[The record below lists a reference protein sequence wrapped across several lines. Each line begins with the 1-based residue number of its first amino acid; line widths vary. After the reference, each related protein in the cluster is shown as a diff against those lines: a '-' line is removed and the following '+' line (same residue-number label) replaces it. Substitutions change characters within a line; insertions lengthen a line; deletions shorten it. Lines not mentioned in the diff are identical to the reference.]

1 MTFLITDIIF
11 LILAGSASWWLS
23 GYDTKL
29 TGENLAQDRM
39 RRGLR
44 CGISLLLLEA
54 GFWFMWQFWHYH
66 DGASGVGYLVVTL
79 PLAAVWG
86 SCISEMVARIFN
98 WLIDPDDNREFDPK
112 KSERD
117 LDAIARLVKH
127 GHKEAAIQLCH
138 RLMES
143 GDVSVLALEAT
154 LEHLGIPK
162 SEFKRTNPLKEASQ
176 LRRQGRFTEA
186 ETILKAVLLK
196 KPAEVDAAMMLIRLY
211 AQEMKS
217 SDKAQEVLQALE
229 QQPHVS
235 RSHIDFA
242 RRSIVEWSQGTPAP
256 VAIEPLPESVD
267 EMLVQGHIGT
277 AVEILERKT
286 QEQPEVFDLWL
297 KLVGAYALH
306 CRDVGRAEKI
316 VRRIET
322 NRAFTQE
329 QILIAKTKLREWR
342 DLKAQRK

>member
-1 MTFLITDIIF
+1 MKGLFTSLNTNVFIIPATHEKACESDELAIALTLTPNSCAEPDYVLFNHRIIF

-86 SCISEMVARIFN
+86 SCISEMVARFFN

-127 GHKEAAIQLCH
+127 GHKEAAI
-138 RLMES
+138 RLF
-143 GDVSVLALEAT
+143 AT
-154 LEHLGIPK
+154 G
-162 SEFKRTNPLKEASQ
+162 
-176 LRRQGRFTEA
+176 
-186 ETILKAVLLK
+186 
-196 KPAEVDAAMMLIRLY
+196 
-211 AQEMKS
+211 
-217 SDKAQEVLQALE
+217 
-229 QQPHVS
+229 
-235 RSHIDFA
+235 
-242 RRSIVEWSQGTPAP
+242 
-256 VAIEPLPESVD
+256 
-267 EMLVQGHIGT
+267 
-277 AVEILERKT
+277 
-286 QEQPEVFDLWL
+286 
-297 KLVGAYALH
+297 
-306 CRDVGRAEKI
+306 
-316 VRRIET
+316 
-322 NRAFTQE
+322 
-329 QILIAKTKLREWR
+329 
-342 DLKAQRK
+342 